1 MNPIVFAL
9 RRPVTVMMLVLALAL
24 GGTYSIVRM
33 QKDIF
38 PSLNQPV
45 LYVIHNYG
53 GMDPKQIEGLITNQY
68 ELFFQ
73 YVNNVEHV
81 ESRSIQSMVMLKLY
95 FQPGTDMA
103 EATAQTVAYCN
114 RALAI
119 MPVGSLPPYVVR
131 LDAGSLPVGYLVF
144 ASKTKSVGQMQ
155 DLALFRVRP
164 MFSGLAGISSPP
176 PFGGNIRTIV
186 VNVDPDRLRSYN
198 LSPQD
203 VVDAI
208 DRGNFISPSGNVTIK
223 DQLTVVP
230 SNTMVFD
237 PQELRNVPLKLGEN
251 VYIRDVGTVAD
262 ATDIPVGYALVNG
275 RKSVYLPVVK
285 QASASTLTVVGAVKE
300 NMARFQA
307 AMPDDVTVSYE
318 FDESP
323 IVYRAIE
330 SVGVEGALGA
340 GLTGLMVLLFL
351 RDLRAVIVVV
361 LNIPLALLGSIVVL
375 NLSGH
380 TINIMTLGGLAL
392 SIGILV
398 DEATVEIENI
408 HTQMEHTPSLSRAVR
423 QGNMETAVPRLLALM
438 CILSVFIPSFIMVG
452 AVRSLFVPLSLAV
465 GASMI
470 TSYLLSSTLV
480 PVLSVWLLEN
490 RHVAHGR
497 GGDGARPGL
506 FERFQARFERLVAWT
521 VAHRRAVVFLYL
533 IAAGAVVVAVGGRLG
548 RELFPRVDAGQ
559 FQLRVR
565 PPQGTHYEL
574 TRQVAQKTLDVIAE
588 EAGPEN
594 IDITMGYV
602 GANPPQFTINMAYLW
617 SRGPDDSMLR
627 IGLREGSK
635 VGIFELQEKLRS
647 VLPKKV
653 GAWFREELLRL
664 GLSAQQAKQR
674 VGDLVFAFEPGDLI
688 AETMSLGA
696 PAPIEVVVNGRSIAD
711 TSAFMDKLRGEFDQ
725 IESLRDVQI
734 QQSLH
739 YPTVQVSVDRERA
752 GLSGVTARDIGESL
766 IAATYSSRYTSRN
779 YWRDDVSG
787 NSYQVQVQVPPPKMT
802 DATDVGLVPLTT
814 PALRQAALTSE
825 SPSNP
830 ASPLLV
836 RDVARVMRSEMPG
849 EVDRYNM
856 RRYLSLTANIEGEDL
871 GRVIDR
877 LDAAIARA
885 GQPPKG
891 TEVELRG
898 QVRPMK
904 QMFQSL
910 EIGLGVAVLVIL
922 IMLSAYFQAPRLALT
937 AVASVPAVL
946 AGVVLA
952 LWATRT
958 TLNIESFMGAIM
970 AVGVAVSNAIMLVSF
985 GDRHRREEGMPAGQ
999 AAITAAKGRLRPI
1012 IMTACAMISGM
1023 IPMSLGLE
1031 KGNEQNAPL
1040 GRAVIG
1046 GMACATFATLLVLPA
1061 VFTLLM
1067 SRVSNRSPSLDPD
1080 DPASTHYDPI
1090 RADGHPAATADGVG
1104 PKPAVRLAT
1113 YPAPTAREQSEDTTH
1128 GDADR

>member
-9 RRPVTVMMLVLALAL
+9 RRPITVIMLVLALGL
-24 GGTYSIVRM
+24 GGMYSVVQM

-38 PSLNQPV
+38 PALNQPQ

-53 GMDPKQIEGLITNQY
+53 GMDPKQIEGLITNVY

-73 YVNNVEHV
+73 YINGVEHV
-81 ESRSIQSMVMLKLY
+81 ESRSIQSMVMLKLF

-114 RALAI
+114 RALSV

-144 ASKTKSVGQMQ
+144 ESPTRSVGQLQ

-186 VNVDPDRLRSYN
+186 VNVDPNRLRSYN

-208 DRGNFISPSGNVTIK
+208 DRGNFISPSGNVQIK
-223 DQLTVVP
+223 DQLAVVP
-230 SNTMVFD
+230 NNAMVFD
-237 PQELRNVPLKLGEN
+237 PQELRNVPLKLEEN

-262 ATDIPVGYALVNG
+262 ETDIPVGYALVNG

-285 QASASTLTVVGAVKE
+285 QASASTLTVVAAVKE
-300 NMARFQA
+300 NLARFRSA
-307 AMPDDVTVSYE
+307 LPDDVQVSYE

-351 RDLRAVIVVV
+351 RDLRAVLVVV
-361 LNIPLALLGSIVVL
+361 LNIPLALLGSIVIL
-375 NLSGH
+375 NLTGN

-392 SIGILV
+392 AIGILV

-408 HTQMEHTPSLSRAVR
+408 HTQMEHTPSMSRAVR
-423 QGNMETAVPRLLALM
+423 QGNMETAVPRLLALL
-438 CILSVFIPSFIMVG
+438 CILSVFIPSFIMRG
-452 AVRSLFVPLSLAV
+452 TVRSLFLPLSLAV
-465 GASMI
+465 GGAMI
-470 TSYLLSSTLV
+470 TSYLLSSTFV
-480 PVLSVWLLEN
+480 PVMSVWLLEN
-490 RHVAHGR
+490 RHAAHGHE
-497 GGDGARPGL
+497 GRPG
-506 FERFQARFERLVAWT
+506 FFTRIQARFERLVSWT
-521 VAHRRAVVFLYL
+521 VAHRRKVVLAYL
-533 IAAGAVVVAVGGRLG
+533 AATGAVVVIVGQQLG
-548 RELFPRVDAGQ
+548 RELFPRVDTGQ

-574 TRQVAQKTLDVIAE
+574 TSQIAQQTLEVIAE
-588 EAGPEN
+588 EAGHDN
-594 IDITMGYV
+594 IDITMGYA
-602 GANPPQFTINMAYLW
+602 GATPPQFTINMAYLW
-617 SRGPDDSMLR
+617 SRGPDDSLLR
-627 IGLREGSK
+627 VGLREGSG
-635 VGIFELQEKLRS
+635 VGIFALQERLRKA
-647 VLPKKV
+647 LPAKV
-653 GAWFREELLRL
+653 GAWFRAELVRL
-664 GLSAQQAKQR
+664 GVPREEAAKR
-674 VGDLVFAFEPGDLI
+674 AGDLIFAFEPGDLI
-688 AETMSLGA
+688 SETMSLGA
-696 PAPIEVVVNGRSIAD
+696 PAPLEVVVSGRDLAD
-711 TSAFMDKLRGEFDQ
+711 SSAFMDRLRAQFDQ
-725 IESLRDVQI
+725 IRSLRDVQV

-739 YPTVQVSVDRERA
+739 YPTVQVTLDRERA

-779 YWRDDVSG
+779 YWRDDASG

-802 DATDVGLVPLTT
+802 EATDVELVPLATRT
-814 PALRQAALTSE
+814 SRQQAARLSG

-830 ASPLLV
+830 RPPLLV
-836 RDVARVMRSEMPG
+836 RDVARVMRNEMPG

-856 RRYLSLTANIEGEDL
+856 RRFLSLTANVEGEDL
-871 GRVIDR
+871 GRAIDR

-885 GQPPKG
+885 GAPPRG

-898 QVRPMK
+898 QVRPMRE
-904 QMFQSL
+904 MFESL
-910 EIGLGVAVLVIL
+910 QWGLTVAVLVIL
-922 IMLSAYFQAPRLALT
+922 IMLTAYFQSHWLALT

-946 AGVVLA
+946 TGVVLA
-952 LWATRT
+952 LAVTRT

-985 GDRHRREEGMPAGQ
+985 GDRHRREEGMPADR

-1012 IMTACAMISGM
+1012 IMTGCAMIAGM

-1031 KGNEQNAPL
+1031 EGSEQNAPL

-1046 GMACATFATLLVLPA
+1046 GMALATFATLLVLPA
-1061 VFTLLM
+1061 VFTILLGRA
-1067 SRVSNRSPSLDPD
+1067 SSQSPSLDPD
-1080 DPASTHYDPI
+1080 DPASVHYDPI
-1090 RADGHPAATADGVG
+1090 AAARAVGADSAAEPGDIETEGARPDGHPAGRS
-1104 PKPAVRLAT
+1104 PL
-1113 YPAPTAREQSEDTTH
+1113 PT
-1128 GDADR
+1128 GDQAEGR

>member
-9 RRPVTVMMLVLALAL
+9 RRPVTVMMLVLALGL
-24 GGTYSIVRM
+24 GGSYSIVRM

-38 PSLNQPV
+38 PALNQPL

-81 ESRSIQSMVMLKLY
+81 ESRSIQSMVMLKLF

-103 EATAQTVAYCN
+103 EATTQTVAYCN
-114 RALAI
+114 RALSI

-144 ASKTKSVGQMQ
+144 ESKNRPIGQLQ
-155 DLALFRVRP
+155 DLALFRVRT
-164 MFSGLAGISSPP
+164 MFAGLAGISSPP

-186 VNVDPDRLRSYN
+186 VNVDPDRLRSYD

-203 VVDAI
+203 VVEAI
-208 DRGNFISPSGNVTIK
+208 DRGNFISPSGNVSIK

-230 SNTMVFD
+230 TNALVVE
-237 PQELRNVPLKLGEN
+237 PEELRNIPLKLGEN

-275 RKSVYLPVVK
+275 AKSVYLPVVK
-285 QASASTLTVVGAVKE
+285 QASASTLSVVDAIKR
-300 NMARFQA
+300 NMDRFQA
-307 AMPDDVTVSYE
+307 ALPDDVKISYQ

-330 SVGVEGALGA
+330 SVAVEGALGA
-340 GLTGLMVLLFL
+340 GLTGLMVLVFL
-351 RDLRAVIVVV
+351 RDLRAVLIVV
-361 LNIPLALLGSIVVL
+361 LNIPLALLGSVIVL
-375 NLSGH
+375 NLTGH

-392 SIGILV
+392 AIGILV

-408 HTQMEHTPSLSRAVR
+408 HTQMEHTPSMSRAVR
-423 QGNMETAVPRLLALM
+423 QGNMETAVPRLLALL
-438 CILSVFIPSFIMVG
+438 CILSVFIPAFIMQG

-470 TSYLLSSTLV
+470 TSYLLSSTFV
-480 PVLSVWLLEN
+480 PVMSVWLLEN
-490 RHVAHGR
+490 RHGKHGPSS
-497 GGDGARPGL
+497 GHPTRPG
-506 FERFQARFERLVAWT
+506 FFVRFQNRFEKVVSWT
-521 VAHRRAVVFLYL
+521 VAHRFKVVLLYL
-533 IAAGAVVVAVGGRLG
+533 IASGAVVVAVGSQLG

-565 PPQGTHYEL
+565 PSQGTHYEL
-574 TRQVAQKTLDVIAE
+574 TRQIAQETLDVIAE
-588 EAGPEN
+588 EVGPDK
-594 IDITMGYV
+594 IDVTMGYA

-617 SRGPDDSMLR
+617 SRGPDDSLLR
-627 IGLREGSK
+627 VGLHSGSK
-635 VGIFELQEKLRS
+635 VDVFELQERLRES
-647 VLPKKV
+647 LPQKV
-653 GAWFREELLRL
+653 GAWYRKELLRL
-664 GLSAQQAKQR
+664 GLTASQADQR
-674 VGDLVFAFEPGDLI
+674 VGELIFAFEPGDLI
-688 AETMSLGA
+688 SETMSLGA
-696 PAPIEVVVNGRSIAD
+696 PAPIEVVVSGRNLAD
-711 TSAFMDKLRGEFDQ
+711 SSSFMDRLRKEFDA
-725 IESLRDVQI
+725 ISSLRDVQV

-739 YPTVQVSVDRERA
+739 YPTVQVTLDRERA

-766 IAATYSSRYTSRN
+766 IAATYSSRYTARN

-802 DATDVGLVPLTT
+802 DATDVALVPLTN
-814 PALRQAALTSE
+814 QSNGKAADPDAD

-830 ASPLLV
+830 TPPLLV
-836 RDVARVMRSEMPG
+836 GDVARVMRSEIPG
-849 EVDRYNM
+849 EIDRYNM
-856 RRYLSLTANIEGEDL
+856 RRYLSLTANVEGEDL

-877 LDAAIARA
+877 LDAAIVRA
-885 GQPPKG
+885 GQPPRG

-898 QVRPMK
+898 QVKPMK

-910 EIGLGVAVLVIL
+910 EIGLVVAVVVIL
-922 IMLSAYFQAPRLALT
+922 IMLTAYFQAPLLALT

-946 AGVVLA
+946 AGVVVA
-952 LWATRT
+952 LWVTRT

-985 GDRHRREEGMPAGQ
+985 GDRHRLEEGMPAGR

-1031 KGNEQNAPL
+1031 EGSEQNAPL

-1046 GMACATFATLLVLPA
+1046 GMLFATFATLLVLPA
-1061 VFTLLM
+1061 VFSLLM
-1067 SRVSNRSPSLDPD
+1067 GRSSNKSPSLDPD
-1080 DPASTHYDPI
+1080 DPASSHYDPI
-1090 RADGHPAATADGVG
+1090 TPHGTPVDSRP
-1104 PKPAVRLAT
+1104 R
-1113 YPAPTAREQSEDTTH
+1113 PTAEPPHPSSEHAPHDV
-1128 GDADR
+1128 DKP

>member
-9 RRPVTVMMLVLALAL
+9 RRPVTVIMLVLALAL
-24 GGTYSIVRM
+24 GGILGIVRM

-38 PSLNQPV
+38 PSLNQPI

-73 YVNNVEHV
+73 YVNSVEHV

-95 FQPGTDMA
+95 FQPGTDMP

-144 ASKTKSVGQMQ
+144 ESKTRSIGQLQ
-155 DLALFRVRP
+155 DLALYRVRT
-164 MFSGLAGISSPP
+164 MFAGLAGISSPP

-203 VVDAI
+203 IVEAI

-230 SNTMVFD
+230 TNAMVVD
-237 PQELRNVPLKLGEN
+237 PQELRNIPLKLGEN

-285 QASASTLTVVGAVKE
+285 QASASTLSVVNAVKQ
-300 NMARFQA
+300 NMHRFQA
-307 AMPDDVTVSYE
+307 ALPDDVSISYQ

-375 NLSGH
+375 NLTGH

-392 SIGILV
+392 AIGILV

-408 HTQMEHTPSLSRAVR
+408 HTQMEHTPSMSRAVR
-423 QGNMETAVPRLLALM
+423 QGNTETAVPRLLALL
-438 CILSVFIPSFIMVG
+438 CILSVFIPSFIMEG

-465 GASMI
+465 GASMV

-490 RHVAHGR
+490 RHGTHG
-497 GGDGARPGL
+497 GGNGESTRPG
-506 FERFQARFERLVAWT
+506 FFVRVQDRFERVVYWT
-521 VAHRRAVVFLYL
+521 VRHRIKVVLGYL
-533 IAAGAVVVAVGGRLG
+533 IVAGAVVVGVGGQLG

-565 PPQGTHYEL
+565 PAQGTHYEL
-574 TRQVAQKTLDVIAE
+574 TRQVAQKTLEMIAE
-588 EAGPEN
+588 EVGADN
-594 IDITMGYV
+594 IDITMGYA

-617 SRGPDDSMLR
+617 SRGPDDSLLR
-627 IGLREGSK
+627 VGLREGSG
-635 VGIFELQEKLRS
+635 VNVFELQERLRTI
-647 VLPKKV
+647 LPKKV
-653 GAWFREELLRL
+653 GAWYRGELMRL
-664 GLSAQQAKQR
+664 GLTNAEADQRLAQ
-674 VGDLVFAFEPGDLI
+674 LLFAFEPGDLI
-688 AETMSLGA
+688 SETMSLGS
-696 PAPIEVVVNGRSIAD
+696 PAPIEVVVSGRNLAD
-711 TSAFMDKLRGEFDQ
+711 SSSFMDKLLEQFAA
-725 IESLRDVQI
+725 IASLRDVQV

-739 YPTVQVSVDRERA
+739 YPTVQVTIDRERA

-779 YWRDDVSG
+779 YWRDDISG

-802 DATDVGLVPLTT
+802 DATDVALVPLTT
-814 PALRQAALTSE
+814 RSGRPQATATTGT
-825 SPSNP
+825 PSNP
-830 ASPLLV
+830 TPPLLI
-836 RDVARVMRSEMPG
+836 RDVARVMRNEIPG
-849 EVDRYNM
+849 EIDRYNM

-877 LDAAIARA
+877 LDAAITRA

-898 QVRPMK
+898 QVKPMK
-904 QMFQSL
+904 QMFRSL
-910 EIGLGVAVLVIL
+910 EIGLGVAVVVIL
-922 IMLSAYFQAPRLALT
+922 IMLTAYFQAPRLALT

-946 AGVVLA
+946 AGVVVA

-985 GDRHRREEGMPAGQ
+985 GDRHRLEEGMPADR

-1031 KGNEQNAPL
+1031 QGSEQNAPL

-1046 GMACATFATLLVLPA
+1046 GMAFATFATLLVLPA
-1061 VFTLLM
+1061 VFTLLLG
-1067 SRVSNRSPSLDPD
+1067 SASNQSPSLDPD
-1080 DPASTHYDPI
+1080 DPASAHYDPI
-1090 RADGHPAATADGVG
+1090 QAEGQMANGRQHPEPPHQLSPQPEVAPRAETN
-1104 PKPAVRLAT
+1104 T
-1113 YPAPTAREQSEDTTH
+1113 
-1128 GDADR
+1128 

>member
-9 RRPVTVMMLVLALAL
+9 RRPVTVMMLVLALGL
-24 GGTYSIVRM
+24 GGVYSIVRM
-33 QKDIF
+33 PKDIF
-38 PSLNQPV
+38 PALNQPQ

-73 YVNNVEHV
+73 YINNLEHV
-81 ESRSIQSMVMLKLY
+81 ESRSIQSMVMLKLF

-103 EATAQTVAYCN
+103 EATAQTVAYSN

-144 ASKTKSVGQMQ
+144 ESTGRSVGELE

-203 VVDAI
+203 VVEAI

-230 SNTMVFD
+230 ANTMVFD

-251 VYIRDVGTVAD
+251 VYIRDIGTVAD

-285 QASASTLTVVGAVKE
+285 QAAASTLTVVNAVKQ
-300 NMARFQA
+300 NLARFQA
-307 AMPDDVTVSYE
+307 ALPDDVKVSYQ

-323 IVYRAIE
+323 IVDRAIE

-351 RDLRAVIVVV
+351 RDLRAVIIVV
-361 LNIPLALLGSIVVL
+361 LNIPLALLGSIVIL
-375 NLSGH
+375 NLTGH

-392 SIGILV
+392 AIGILV

-408 HTQMEHTPSLSRAVR
+408 HTQMEHTPSISRAVR
-423 QGNMETAVPRLLALM
+423 QGNLETAVPRLLALL
-438 CILSVFIPSFIMVG
+438 CILSVFIPSFIMQG
-452 AVRSLFVPLSLAV
+452 AVRALFVPLSLAV
-465 GASMI
+465 GGAMI
-470 TSYLLSSTLV
+470 TSYLLSSTFV
-480 PVLSVWLLEN
+480 PVMSVWLLEN
-490 RHVAHGR
+490 RHGTHGPE
-497 GGDGARPGL
+497 GRPG
-506 FERFQARFERLVAWT
+506 FFTRIQDRFETVVSWT
-521 VAHRRAVVFLYL
+521 VAHRGVVVLGYL
-533 IAAGAVVVAVGGRLG
+533 LATGAVVIVVGGQLG
-548 RELFPRVDAGQ
+548 SELFPRVDTGQ

-565 PPQGTHYEL
+565 PPQGTHFEL
-574 TRQVAQKTLDVIAE
+574 TRQVAQKTLEVIAE
-588 EAGPEN
+588 EAGPETV
-594 IDITMGYV
+594 DITMGYA

-617 SRGPDDSMLR
+617 SRGPDDSLLR
-627 IGLREGSK
+627 VGLRHGSG
-635 VGIFELQEKLRS
+635 VGIFELQERLRKA
-647 VLPKKV
+647 LPAKV
-653 GAWFREELLRL
+653 GGWFRGELLRL
-664 GLSAQQAKQR
+664 GLTRNQADQR

-688 AETMSLGA
+688 SETMSLGA
-696 PAPIEVVVNGRSIAD
+696 PAPIEVVVSGRNLAD
-711 TSAFMDKLRGEFDQ
+711 SSAFMDKLRSQFDQ
-725 IESLRDVQI
+725 IDSLRDAQI
-734 QQSLH
+734 QQPLH
-739 YPTVQVSVDRERA
+739 YPTVQVTLDRERA
-752 GLSGVTARDIGESL
+752 GLSGVTARDVGESL
-766 IAATYSSRYTSRN
+766 IAATYSSRYTTRI
-779 YWRDDVSG
+779 YWRDELNG
-787 NSYQVQVQVPPPKMT
+787 NSYQVQVQVPQAKMT
-802 DATDVGLVPLTT
+802 EATDVGLIPLT
-814 PALRQAALTSE
+814 PRANRQQAAKHAD

-830 ASPLLV
+830 TPPLLV
-836 RDVARVMRSEMPG
+836 RDVARVMRGEMPG

-856 RRYLSLTANIEGEDL
+856 RRYLSLTANVEGEDL

-885 GQPPKG
+885 GQPPRG
-891 TEVELRG
+891 IEVDLRG
-898 QVRPMK
+898 QVRPMRE
-904 QMFQSL
+904 MFRSL

-922 IMLSAYFQAPRLALT
+922 IMLTAYFQSPLLAFS

-952 LWATRT
+952 LAITHT

-970 AVGVAVSNAIMLVSF
+970 AVGVAVSNAILLVSF
-985 GDRHRREEGMPAGQ
+985 GDRHRLEERMPAGR

-1012 IMTACAMISGM
+1012 IMTGCAMIAGM

-1031 KGNEQNAPL
+1031 EGSEQNAPL

-1046 GMACATFATLLVLPA
+1046 GMVLATGATLLVLPA
-1061 VFTLLM
+1061 AFTLLLGRA
-1067 SRVSNRSPSLDPD
+1067 SHQSPSLDPD

-1090 RADGHPAATADGVG
+1090 HPAHPDGPQAKAQADDE
-1104 PKPAVRLAT
+1104 PPQDE
-1113 YPAPTAREQSEDTTH
+1113 APDSPRGQAEVPH
-1128 GDADR
+1128 HADDRT